1 MEKIKRTK
9 KLYTALKKYEESIFF
24 GNDKITKQLIKKA
37 RKSSYEKD
45 KVFMNFY
52 NNLGDVNIEAEEVII
67 PTYVPFVEKKR
78 DIDRSSLFSFSG
90 PFELLH
96 ADMHTLDFLLNQ

>member
-1 MEKIKRTK
+1 
-9 KLYTALKKYEESIFF
+9 
-24 GNDKITKQLIKKA
+24 
-37 RKSSYEKD
+37 
-45 KVFMNFY
+45 MNFY